1 MQLKELWRYARQP
14 KAPGA
19 RAEIV
24 DRADQRAANVMRQI
38 QTYWGN
44 VTGADRRGPERA
56 RDRCPR
62 GGQ

>member
-14 KAPGA
+14 KRKKA
-19 RAEIV
+19 RGEIV

-44 VTGADRRGPERA
+44 VTGAA
-56 RDRCPR
+56 SPR
-62 GGQ
+62 P